1 MTGKDEQPQKK
12 SPKRKRNRMVTLR
25 LSDIEY
31 EQIKT
36 DAELLGI
43 TMGAYIRQVVLD
55 APIPRQ
61 SKRPSK
67 EAKNLSSLL
76 GHIGKIGSNINQIAR
91 AANSN
96 IPYEKQSL
104 MNELEGLKELRM
116 DIKKSLGK

>member
-1 MTGKDEQPQKK
+1 MTAKDEQPQKK
-12 SPKRKRNRMVTLR
+12 SPKRKRNRMVALR